1 MTLAA
6 KLSFNTLEKI
16 QRRFKLREIG
26 EPYLTLNSR
35 ADGQQPSAPVGS
47 LRLFTGALIHKLIYI
62 GLAVPPLG
70 LDSHMIF
77 AFTPPDSAVPHFT
90 LDAVMNAP
98 MYAFHLDLIPRADL
112 AANLAYL
119 NHVYQ
124 PLTPEFE
131 KIRKIEG
138 LSPAPVAPRQAALMS
153 PWMLVYRATE
163 SAFARIDES
172 VDAWLNHWFNLVELG
187 VPVEIPLGHSAETL
201 AQRDRLNRAAIFN
214 PEVDPV
220 WAQVERLVGPEMAKR
235 MREIATSQSV
245 EE

>member
-6 KLSFNTLEKI
+6 KLSLSILEKI

-26 EPYLTLNSR
+26 EPYLTLTSP
-35 ADGQQPSAPVGS
+35 ADGQRSSAPVGS
-47 LRLFTGALIHKLIYI
+47 VRLFSGALIHKMIYI
-62 GLAVPPLG
+62 GLAVPVIG

-90 LDAVMNAP
+90 LDAVMNASQ
-98 MYAFHLDLIPRADL
+98 YAFHLDLIPRVDL
-112 AANLAYL
+112 AANRAYL

-131 KIRKIEG
+131 KIRRLDG
-138 LSPAPVAPRQAALMS
+138 LSPAHVAPRQDALMS

-163 SAFARIDES
+163 DAFTRIDES
-172 VDAWLNHWFNLVELG
+172 VDFYLNHWCSLVELG
-187 VPVEIPLGHSAETL
+187 VPVEIPLGNNPEAL
-201 AQRDRLNRAAIFN
+201 ALRDKLNRAAIFS

-220 WAQVERLVGPEMAKR
+220 WAQVERLVGAEMAAR
-235 MREIATSQSV
+235 MREIAKSQTV
-245 EE
+245 DE